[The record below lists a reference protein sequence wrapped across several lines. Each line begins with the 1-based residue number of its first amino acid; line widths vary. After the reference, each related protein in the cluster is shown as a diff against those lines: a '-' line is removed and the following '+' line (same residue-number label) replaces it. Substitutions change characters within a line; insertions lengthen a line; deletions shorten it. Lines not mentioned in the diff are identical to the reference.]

1 MQVNHDNVSVREYG
15 YSQNS
20 NYKNTQGTSEDF
32 TSLLHQK
39 TNENL
44 DGQNANFDEF
54 FSKAMGQDQFSSSGI
69 YSSNMSNIYN
79 YRFRGQNNEI
89 PSQANAQAVTKDEP
103 KDMVKDLLNSL

>member
-20 NYKNTQGTSEDF
+20 NYKSTQGTSEDF

-54 FSKAMGQDQFSSSGI
+54 FSKAISQDQFSSSGI

-79 YRFRGQNNEI
+79 YRFRAQNNEI
-89 PSQANAQAVTKDEP
+89 PSQANTQTATKDDS
-103 KDMVKDLLNSL
+103 KDIVKDLLNSL